1 MKNGCPTSRIDREQ
15 VYWYC
20 SVKNAMVDKS
30 RKNDYDR
37 LYKERTLKD
46 TVNLVK
52 SIN

>member
-1 MKNGCPTSRIDREQ
+1 
-15 VYWYC
+15 
-20 SVKNAMVDKS
+20 MVNYITYDYSNKGYIIDKS

-46 TVNLVK
+46 IVNLVK